1 MCISLILSFIPM
13 KTGSPI
19 SKLVLLKLADNADAR
34 GVCFPSL
41 NYLAQ
46 YCEVSVR
53 TVKRHV
59 NELERQGFVKRIKRF
74 DDSGRQRSNIYQLRL
89 PSDSHIQ
96 QAELDQAARALDQ
109 EDGSLDQENR
119 GRDQNEQAVPDRMD
133 KKQADRDQAS
143 LNETSFDATGFD
155 ETSLEKIGINK
166 TDIHK
171 TDQHKPDFN
180 THSPNLPISV
190 HSDTHQG
197 DSRSN
202 TESDR
207 PAHIIFHKEHK
218 TELNLKNGTLDG
230 DDVLNTPNRSE
241 ESDTATSIS
250 KPKSKTKNEAVIDLL
265 TKEGCAPIYDEFYEI
280 LKRTYPKL
288 DVLQELHAMQAWL
301 YINPDK
307 RKPFEHIG
315 HFVNGWLRRSAQAQT
330 KRGSTPAFKKTRGVK
345 QTQAAKQKRT
355 AKPANPIN
363 ALDPITAV
371 GSITTA
377 GLTNTGK
384 PTADLHHTHS
394 IQNDQNDQNDQNES
408 KSLEPKQPTP
418 VTQALAD
425 YKAKSTT
432 NPFEERIKALI
443 QSKSTSRDNE
453 Q

>member
-1 MCISLILSFIPM
+1 MCVSLILSFIPL

-59 NELERQGFVKRIKRF
+59 NELEKQGFVKRIKRF

-96 QAELDQAARALDQ
+96 QTDLDQAARALDQ
-109 EDGSLDQENR
+109 EDRDLDLNDQTDLDNAKVEQTDLPPASPENAQKTKR
-119 GRDQNEQAVPDRMD
+119 AKKTEQA
-133 KKQADRDQAS
+133 Q
-143 LNETSFDATGFD
+143 
-155 ETSLEKIGINK
+155 K
-166 TDIHK
+166 TD
-171 TDQHKPDFN
+171 
-180 THSPNLPISV
+180 
-190 HSDTHQG
+190 HSDTPLG

-202 TESDR
+202 TESDH

-218 TELNLKNGTLDG
+218 TELSVKNGILD
-230 DDVLNTPNRSE
+230 DTDVIDPPSGSE
-241 ESDTATSIS
+241 EHETSTS
-250 KPKSKTKNEAVIDLL
+250 KPQSKTKNEAVIHLF
-265 TKEGCAPIYDEFYEI
+265 TKEGSAPIYHEFTTI
-280 LKRTYPKL
+280 LERTYPKL

-315 HFVNGWLRRSAQAQT
+315 HFVNGWLRRSAQAKA
-330 KRGSTPAFKKTRGVK
+330 KRDSSPVSKRTRVDKQAKAVK
-345 QTQAAKQKRT
+345 QTQAV
-355 AKPANPIN
+355 KPSKKAQSIK
-363 ALDPITAV
+363 AV
-371 GSITTA
+371 GSRKADAPTTA
-377 GLTNTGK
+377 LNQAQPIK
-384 PTADLHHTHS
+384 SNQA
-394 IQNDQNDQNDQNES
+394 ES
-408 KSLEPKQPTP
+408 KYQNPTP
-418 VTQALAD
+418 VSQALAD

-432 NPFEERIKALI
+432 NPFEARIKALV
-443 QSKSTSRDNE
+443 QSKSPGTDSK

>member
-1 MCISLILSFIPM
+1 MCVSLILSFIPL

-74 DDSGRQRSNIYQLRL
+74 DDSGRQRSNLYQLRL
-89 PSDSHIQ
+89 PSGNHIQ
-96 QAELDQAARALDQ
+96 QADLDQADRALAQ
-109 EDGSLDQENR
+109 EDVALQQE
-119 GRDQNEQAVPDRMD
+119 DSD
-133 KKQADRDQAS
+133 
-143 LNETSFDATGFD
+143 
-155 ETSLEKIGINK
+155 
-166 TDIHK
+166 K
-171 TDQHKPDFN
+171 TDQHQSELN
-180 THSPNLPISV
+180 THSPNLPISD

-218 TELNLKNGTLDG
+218 TELNLKNGISDG
-230 DDVLNTPNRSE
+230 TDVLNTPNRSE
-241 ESDTATSIS
+241 EPDTSISTSTS

-265 TKEGCAPIYDEFYEI
+265 TKEGSAPIYHEFYEI

-315 HFVNGWLRRSAQAQT
+315 HFVNGWLRRSAQAKT
-330 KRGSTPAFKKTRGVK
+330 KRGSSPITK
-345 QTQAAKQKRT
+345 QTREGKPAKASTPTNAANTQQAAKPMK
-355 AKPANPIN
+355 
-363 ALDPITAV
+363 
-371 GSITTA
+371 
-377 GLTNTGK
+377 
-384 PTADLHHTHS
+384 
-394 IQNDQNDQNDQNES
+394 
-408 KSLEPKQPTP
+408 PKQPTP

-443 QSKSTSRDNE
+443 QSRSTSTDNE

>member
-1 MCISLILSFIPM
+1 MCVSLILSFIPL

-74 DDSGRQRSNIYQLRL
+74 DDSGRQRSNLYQLRL
-89 PSDSHIQ
+89 PSGSHIQ
-96 QAELDQAARALDQ
+96 QADLDQAARALAQ
-109 EDGSLDQENR
+109 EDVALEQE
-119 GRDQNEQAVPDRMD
+119 DSD
-133 KKQADRDQAS
+133 KT
-143 LNETSFDATGFD
+143 E
-155 ETSLEKIGINK
+155 
-166 TDIHK
+166 
-171 TDQHKPDFN
+171 QHKSDLS
-180 THSPNLPISV
+180 THSPNLPISD
-190 HSDTHQG
+190 HSDTHLG

-202 TESDR
+202 TVSDR

-218 TELNLKNGTLDG
+218 TELNLKNGILDG
-230 DDVLNTPNRSE
+230 ADVLNTPNRSE
-241 ESDTATSIS
+241 EPDTPISTFTS

-265 TKEGCAPIYDEFYEI
+265 TKEGSAPIYHEFYEI

-301 YINPDK
+301 YVNPDK

-330 KRGSTPAFKKTRGVK
+330 KRGLTPAFKRTRVPK
-345 QTQAAKQKRT
+345 QTQTQKPTQASKQGA
-355 AKPANPIN
+355 AKPANPIK
-363 ALDPITAV
+363 ALDSMNAA

-377 GLTNTGK
+377 GPTNTDK
-384 PTADLHHTHS
+384 STTDVNHTQS
-394 IQNDQNDQNDQNES
+394 IQNDQAAS
-408 KSLEPKQPTP
+408 KPLEPQNPTP

-443 QSKSTSRDNE
+443 QSRSTSRDNE

>member
-1 MCISLILSFIPM
+1 MCVSLILSFIPL

-59 NELERQGFVKRIKRF
+59 NELEKQGFVKRIKRF
-74 DDSGRQRSNIYQLRL
+74 DDSGRQRSNLYQLRL
-89 PSDSHIQ
+89 PSGNHIQ
-96 QAELDQAARALDQ
+96 QADLDQAARALAQ
-109 EDGSLDQENR
+109 EDIALEQE
-119 GRDQNEQAVPDRMD
+119 DIALEQTERD
-133 KKQADRDQAS
+133 KK
-143 LNETSFDATGFD
+143 
-155 ETSLEKIGINK
+155 
-166 TDIHK
+166 
-171 TDQHKPDFN
+171 DQHKSDFN
-180 THSPNLPISV
+180 THSPNLPISD
-190 HSDTHQG
+190 HSDTHLG

-218 TELNLKNGTLDG
+218 TELNLKSGILDG
-230 DDVLNTPNRSE
+230 ADVLNTPNHSE
-241 ESDTATSIS
+241 EPDTSISTSTS

-265 TKEGCAPIYDEFYEI
+265 TKEGSAPIYHEFYKI

-330 KRGSTPAFKKTRGVK
+330 KRGLTPAFKKTRGAK
-345 QTQAAKQKRT
+345 QTQAQAQIQTPIQASKQGT
-355 AKPANPIN
+355 AKPTNPIK
-363 ALDPITAV
+363 ALD
-371 GSITTA
+371 SITTA
-377 GLTNTGK
+377 GLTNTDK

-394 IQNDQNDQNDQNES
+394 IQNDQAAS
-408 KSLEPKQPTP
+408 KPLEPKQPTP

-443 QSKSTSRDNE
+443 QSRSTSTDN
-453 Q
+453 QQ

>member
-1 MCISLILSFIPM
+1 MCVSLILSFIPL

-53 TVKRHV
+53 TVKRHI

-74 DDSGRQRSNIYQLRL
+74 DDSGRQRSNLYQLRL
-89 PSDSHIQ
+89 PSGNHIQ
-96 QAELDQAARALDQ
+96 QADLDQATRVLDQ
-109 EDGSLDQENR
+109 EDVALEQE
-119 GRDQNEQAVPDRMD
+119 DSD
-133 KKQADRDQAS
+133 KT
-143 LNETSFDATGFD
+143 E
-155 ETSLEKIGINK
+155 
-166 TDIHK
+166 
-171 TDQHKPDFN
+171 QHKSDLN
-180 THSPNLPISV
+180 THSPNLPISD
-190 HSDTHQG
+190 HSDTHLG

-218 TELNLKNGTLDG
+218 TELNLKNGILDG
-230 DDVLNTPNRSE
+230 ADVLNTPNHSE
-241 ESDTATSIS
+241 EPDTSIFIS

-265 TKEGCAPIYDEFYEI
+265 TKEGSAPIYHEFYEI

-288 DVLQELHAMQAWL
+288 DVLQELHDMQAWL

-330 KRGSTPAFKKTRGVK
+330 KRGLTPAFKKTRGPKQAQTSK
-345 QTQAAKQKRT
+345 QTQASKQKRT
-355 AKPANPIN
+355 TKSAHPIKALNSMN
-363 ALDPITAV
+363 AA

-377 GLTNTGK
+377 GLTNTTGPTTPNK
-384 PTADLHHTHS
+384 PTTDVNHTHS
-394 IQNDQNDQNDQNES
+394 IPNDQAES
-408 KSLEPKQPTP
+408 KSLEPQQPTP

-443 QSKSTSRDNE
+443 QSKSKSRDND